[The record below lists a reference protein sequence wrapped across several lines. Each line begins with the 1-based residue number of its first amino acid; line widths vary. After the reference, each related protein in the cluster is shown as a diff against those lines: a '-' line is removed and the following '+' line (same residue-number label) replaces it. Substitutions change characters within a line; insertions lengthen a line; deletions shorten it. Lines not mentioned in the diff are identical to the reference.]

1 MDDRT
6 GSRASQKYEPGQ
18 MSHEERNAL
27 TRRANTRR
35 SRMDLVDRD
44 NEQGGGMR
52 RNMTGMVRRRPM
64 RSALI
69 GAALA
74 VGIGIW
80 QARRRS
86 SSRSENQYGWSG
98 QEGGMAQGR
107 GTREAKQQTLLA
119 WLNDA
124 YGMEKS
130 MVQTLRNHAHAAHDR
145 PSMQSRLERHSEE
158 SKEHAHMV
166 RECIE
171 RLGGHVSG
179 VKTGLSTMM
188 GTVQGVVTAP
198 AKDQIVKNILGDSA
212 AERFEIASYQG
223 IITAADE
230 IGDTETAQVCRRIL
244 REEEQMLEWLE
255 QQLPAAIRN
264 QMAHA

>member
-1 MDDRT
+1 MSAEQRDQLTKRTNAERAEEDFMDRYYRE
-6 GSRASQKYEPGQ
+6 SRNS
-18 MSHEERNAL
+18 
-27 TRRANTRR
+27 
-35 SRMDLVDRD
+35 
-44 NEQGGGMR
+44 GGM
-52 RNMTGMVRRRPM
+52 MRRRPG

-74 VGIGIW
+74 VALGVW
-80 QARRRS
+80 QARRM
-86 SSRSENQYGWSG
+86 SRNDG
-98 QEGGMAQGR
+98 QRHRNHEGAMPGS
-107 GTREAKQQTLLA
+107 REAKKQTLIT

-124 YGMEKS
+124 YAMEKS
-130 MVQTLRNHAHAAHDR
+130 MVQTLRNHAHAAHER
-145 PSMQSRLERHSEE
+145 PSMRSRLERHCEE
-158 SKEHAHMV
+158 TKEHAHMV

-171 RLGGHVSG
+171 RLGGHVSSF
-179 VKTGLSTMM
+179 KTGLSTMM

-198 AKDQIVKNILGDSA
+198 AKDEIVKNILGDSA

-230 IGDTETAQVCRRIL
+230 IGDTETATVCRRIL

-255 QQLPAAIRN
+255 QQLPTAIRN

>member
-1 MDDRT
+1 
-6 GSRASQKYEPGQ
+6 
-18 MSHEERNAL
+18 MSAAERNEL
-27 TRRANTRR
+27 TKRTNARRA
-35 SRMDLVDRD
+35 RMDFTNQDSRD
-44 NEQGGGMR
+44 SSG
-52 RNMTGMVRRRPM
+52 MTGMVRRRPM

-74 VGIGIW
+74 VAVGVW

-86 SSRSENQYGWSG
+86 NSHDRSSF
-98 QEGGMAQGR
+98 GGRDGGPAR
-107 GTREAKQQTLLA
+107 GTREAKKQTLLT

-124 YGMEKS
+124 YAMEKS
-130 MVQTLRNHAHAAHDR
+130 MVQTLRNHAHAAHDM
-145 PSMQSRLERHSEE
+145 PSLQSRLERHCEE

-171 RLGGHVSG
+171 RLGGHVSSI
-179 VKTGLSTMM
+179 KTGLSNVM

-198 AKDQIVKNILGDSA
+198 AKDEIVKNILGDSA

-255 QQLPAAIRN
+255 QQLPSAIRN